1 LNDGL
6 VEIIVS
12 IFTGDGKSTVESA
25 VARETPLTI
34 IVNNQE
40 IVTLLCTPSDVNYL
54 AVGFLYS
61 EGFIKNKSDIKK
73 ILTEEKRGIARVET
87 RDDIEIATDVLFKR
101 IITSG
106 CGRGASFYNV
116 TDMQTQVKVESQ
128 NRISTGDLLELV
140 KVFQKRSETYKITHG
155 VHSAALCNAREILVF
170 NEDVGRHNAVDKI
183 FGECL
188 LKEIPTTGNILI
200 TSGRISSEILLKVAR
215 RNIPFIVSISA
226 PTDLG
231 VKFADDLE
239 LTLVGLA
246 KGKKM
251 TVFTN
256 DWRITSSGT
265 GK

>member
-6 VEIIVS
+6 VEKSVAV
-12 IFTGDGKSTVESA
+12 FTEDGKNTVETA
-25 VARETPLTI
+25 VAREAPLTI

-40 IVTLLCTPSDVNYL
+40 IVTLLCTPSDINYL

-61 EGFIKNKSDIKK
+61 EGFIKNKSDVKK
-73 ILTEEKRGIARVET
+73 VFIEGRRGIARIET
-87 RDDIEIATDVLFKR
+87 RDDIEIATDMLFKR
-101 IITSG
+101 TITSG

-116 TDMQTQVKVESQ
+116 TDMQTQVKVGSQ
-128 NRISTGDLLELV
+128 NRIIAGDLLELV
-140 KVFQKRSETYKITHG
+140 KVFQKRSETYKVTHG
-155 VHSAALCNAREILVF
+155 VHSAALCSAVEIIVF

-188 LKEIPTTGNILI
+188 LNEIPTAGKILI

-231 VKFADDLE
+231 VKFADDLG

-256 DWRITSSGT
+256 DWRIESGGT
-265 GK
+265 